1 MTLGEGSNES
11 KVLVRDTYKA
21 EMDIVIPNENEA
33 KDEKKNEK
41 YITIG
46 IAIETEENDVKIGF
60 I

>member
-1 MTLGEGSNES
+1 
-11 KVLVRDTYKA
+11 
-21 EMDIVIPNENEA
+21 MDIVIPNENET

-60 I
+60 IWGENDIDEQKIDVHI